1 MWRLTFRKVRNVP
14 NGCERVRQ
22 GGEMRAEART
32 FALSSGCEHGGWA
45 VWAYAVPLL
54 QAHHR
59 SVKDEGGTGFQGV
72 YLAWCSY
79 PFSLGMQVGSRIVIV
94 TAGCVLLLMGMFGKI
109 GAAFATIPT
118 PVIGGMFIV
127 MFGVI
132 SAVGISNLQVRDLS
146 DQQRHTS

>member
-1 MWRLTFRKVRNVP
+1 M
-14 NGCERVRQ
+14 
-22 GGEMRAEART
+22 
-32 FALSSGCEHGGWA
+32 
-45 VWAYAVPLL
+45 PL
-54 QAHHR
+54 QQTHNS
-59 SVKDEGGTGFQGV
+59 SVKDKGGTGFQGV

-79 PFSLGMQVGSRIVIV
+79 PFSLGAQVGSRIVIV

-132 SAVGISNLQVRDLS
+132 SAVGISNLQVREGP
-146 DQQRHTS
+146 Q

>member
-1 MWRLTFRKVRNVP
+1 M
-14 NGCERVRQ
+14 
-22 GGEMRAEART
+22 
-32 FALSSGCEHGGWA
+32 
-45 VWAYAVPLL
+45 PLL
-54 QAHHR
+54 QALYS
-59 SVKDEGGTGFQGV
+59 SVKDKGGTGFQGV

-79 PFSLGMQVGSRIVIV
+79 PLSLGVQVGSRIVIV

-146 DQQRHTS
+146 EQQCHRT